1 MKAKVDA
8 GESPP
13 VDDLIKREATEEA
26 ARGTAFDVVTKSEV
40 AVESY
45 RTLNRHLLSPAERGE
60 KLGIPR
66 LMSEIQGSLEFA
78 DTDVFMEYSDWSLLN
93 HPARLDENE
102 FTIREMARSFEIDID
117 GRQVRLRW
125 TQDFGQVAK
134 IGSCS

>member
-13 VDDLIKREATEEA
+13 VDDLIKREAAEEA